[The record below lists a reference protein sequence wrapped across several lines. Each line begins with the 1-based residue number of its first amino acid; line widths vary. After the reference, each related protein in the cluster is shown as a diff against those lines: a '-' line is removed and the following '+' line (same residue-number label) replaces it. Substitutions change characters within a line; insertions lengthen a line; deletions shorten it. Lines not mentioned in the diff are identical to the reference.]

1 MSSNLKRTQTSASVP
16 DLHLPAAGRI
26 KWKCQSHGALVS
38 PNLPKPSRPRWLTT
52 GSLSKRVYLAT
63 STGNI
68 HGLKSEDY
76 NSLCWSMPKMFGD
89 EKYAFT
95 LIDIEDPRY
104 LEEVALM
111 GRKLTRL
118 NYEKQIIDMEWR
130 KTYKM
135 MLQAEHH
142 LSSFRESSSLPQSVA
157 NKTKSMLETKIT
169 SYKDYLLEL
178 QEQKDSYESLAKEI
192 YERCGEIKKTIRQE
206 NMLQELSE
214 EMTDRVKSHYP
225 QSDEFWQSKF
235 NARST
240 KMVDSMDEFEAFI
253 PS

>member
-1 MSSNLKRTQTSASVP
+1 VS
-16 DLHLPAAGRI
+16 HAGKI

-38 PNLPKPSRPRWLTT
+38 PNLPKPTRPRWLTT
-52 GSLSKRVYLAT
+52 NSLSKRVYLSQ

-104 LEEVALM
+104 LKEVELM

-142 LSSFRESSSLPQSVA
+142 LSSFRESSSLPQSIVT
-157 NKTKSMLETKIT
+157 KTKTMLESKIT
-169 SYKDYLLEL
+169 NYKDYLLEL

-192 YERCGEIKKTIRQE
+192 YERCGEIKKSIRHE
-206 NMLQELSE
+206 NNLEELSE
-214 EMTDRVKSHYP
+214 EMTERVRSHYP
-225 QSDEFWQSKF
+225 PTDEFWQSKF
-235 NARST
+235 NARSI
-240 KMVDSMDEFEAFI
+240 KMVENDDEFAQHI

>member
-1 MSSNLKRTQTSASVP
+1 
-16 DLHLPAAGRI
+16 
-26 KWKCQSHGALVS
+26 
-38 PNLPKPSRPRWLTT
+38 
-52 GSLSKRVYLAT
+52 
-63 STGNI
+63 
-68 HGLKSEDY
+68 
-76 NSLCWSMPKMFGD
+76 MPKMFGD

-240 KMVDSMDEFEAFI
+240 KMVDSMDEFEQHI